1 MKKKWL
7 AVLLAGTMTMTL
19 GACGSSSGS
28 SSSDS
33 SSDSSTASSSA
44 NKDAIRFVNTKI
56 EIDSALKDFAKQYEE
71 ETGQEVVIESLGG
84 GVDVNGQLKNY

>member
-33 SSDSSTASSSA
+33 SSDSSAASSSA

-56 EIDSALKDFAKQYEE
+56 EIDSALKDFAKQ
-71 ETGQEVVIESLGG
+71 
-84 GVDVNGQLKNY
+84 